1 MIDQISLT
9 PANLVLPK
17 VQPNRTKHS
26 TPPLD
31 LGNREIRK
39 WTHGLAGTLRPKN
52 SHFGSDRDHA
62 RSALATPHQIAIA
75 SATHVK
81 NTAESR
87 ALADACQESELT
99 IEIPI
104 ATKLKDR
111 TTQSTAHRHGI
122 RLKGAESTT
131 IGPAP
136 DHRGIEEVHTI
147 GIQQVT
153 SNTVL

>member
-26 TPPLD
+26 TLPLD
-31 LGNREIRK
+31 SGNREIRK
-39 WTHGLAGTLRPKN
+39 WTPGLAGTLHHKN
-52 SHFGSDRDHA
+52 LPFGSDRDRV
-62 RSALATPHQIAIA
+62 RSALATPHQIATA
-75 SATHVK
+75 SATRAK

-104 ATKLKDR
+104 ATKLKER
-111 TTQSTAHRHGI
+111 TTQSTAHSHGI
-122 RLKGAESTT
+122 RLKGGESTT

-147 GIQQVT
+147 GIQQAI